1 MATVLAMKQRHPWLA
16 GLLLLALAAC
26 GNDKSAGAL
35 GGIPVK
41 DLAKASLAQVG
52 LGPKP
57 KAAPPAAPPDPAQ
70 VAAARKMLED
80 GGIPLYIIQSKGL
93 GLLAYFSKLGQN
105 GDVITWSTQDY
116 KSISMR
122 DGMIIATRGLGPD
135 IMSSY
140 APTTDAVR
148 RGTGTTRRVYYHLDN
163 ADQSVRQDFDCELK
177 VAGMETITLIG
188 KPYRTRRI
196 NESCTGPSGSFLN
209 SFWFDGRAKLRQ
221 SSQHLAAG
229 IENLLVQKIID

>member
-1 MATVLAMKQRHPWLA
+1 MRYRHPALTA
-16 GLLLLALAAC
+16 LLLLALAAC
-26 GNDKSAGAL
+26 GNDKTAGAL

-41 DLAKASLAQVG
+41 DLARASMAEIG

-57 KAAPPAAPPDPAQ
+57 QAAPPPAAPDPVQ
-70 VAAARKMLED
+70 VAAARKLLED
-80 GGIPLYIIQSKGL
+80 GGIPLFIIQNKDL
-93 GLLAYFSKLGQN
+93 ALAAYFSRLGQN

-140 APTTDAVR
+140 APTTEAVR
-148 RGTGTTRRVYYHLDN
+148 RGTGTTRRVFFSLD
-163 ADQSVRQDFDCELK
+163 AGDQNVRRDFDCVLNA
-177 VAGMETITLIG
+177 AGTETITIVG
-188 KPYRTRRI
+188 KPYAARRI
-196 NESCTGPSGSFLN
+196 DETCTGQSGRFVN
-209 SFWFDGRAKLRQ
+209 VFWFDGRAKLRQ

-229 IENLLVQKIID
+229 IENFLVQKIID

>member
-1 MATVLAMKQRHPWLA
+1 MKHRAPWFA
-16 GLLLLALAAC
+16 ALLLLALAAC

-41 DLAKASLAQVG
+41 ELAKATMAEIG

-57 KAAPPAAPPDPAQ
+57 APAAPAAPPDPAQ
-70 VAAARKMLED
+70 VAVARKMLEE
-80 GGIPLYIIQSKGL
+80 GGIPLFIIQSKDL
-93 GLLAYFSKLGQN
+93 GLAAYFSKLGQN
-105 GDVITWSTQDY
+105 GDVITWATQDY

-135 IMSSY
+135 MMSAY

-148 RGTGTTRRVYYHLDN
+148 RGTGTTRRVYYWLD
-163 ADQSVRQDFDCELK
+163 AGDQKVRADFDCVLND
-177 VAGMETITLIG
+177 AGRETITLIG
-188 KPYRTRRI
+188 KPYSARRI
-196 NESCTGPSGSFLN
+196 SETCTGASGSFVN
-209 SFWFDGRAKLRQ
+209 VFWFDGRAKLRQ

-229 IENLLVQKIID
+229 IENLLLQKIID